1 MLWKIAK
8 AGYEPAV
15 AFAAEELI
23 RCLRKMDE
31 TVEAALLA
39 FPGYD
44 PEISNVL
51 WLGVCPEIAAGVADP
66 KLDDA
71 YDIRVENGTGA
82 IRGSNPRSVLMGVY
96 RFLRE
101 LGCAW
106 VRPGAD
112 GEIIPGRDTAG
123 IRVCL
128 ADKASY
134 RHRGIC
140 IEGAVGYE
148 HVSDMIDWLPKMGY
162 NAWFNQFNNPVAFY
176 DRWYTHDGNPLLPR
190 EDVSSRLIEGLRD
203 QSVAELKKR
212 GLLYHVAGHGWTCE
226 PFGIPGKA
234 WTVLDDKL
242 PEETLQYLAQVNGKR
257 ELWGGIPL
265 NTNLCYSNPK
275 VRETVAR
282 AVAERCQAVP
292 QIDIVQVWLAD
303 GVNNHCECE
312 NCVKMRPADWYVM
325 LLNEIDEE
333 LTRRNLPAKVVFLIY
348 VDLLWE
354 PRQLKLNNPDR
365 FILMFAPITRTYSGS
380 IADAPEFDEDKLP
393 PYERNRL
400 QFPSSVSE
408 NLAWLRRWQKGFSG
422 DGFDF
427 DYHFMWDHFL
437 DPGYYEMA
445 KILFRDMQ
453 SLHKVGLN
461 GMVSCQNQ
469 RVFFPSGLGMTAMA
483 AALWNEEADFEEV
496 AKDYFRAAFGEEG
509 EKVRAYMQ
517 ALSDA
522 FDPVYLR
529 GEKGTV
535 NRDAAAKLAEVPAI
549 LAAHRQLIGEKAA
562 DGGLPAGIR
571 ASWGYLLRHGELCVP
586 VAKAFREKAEGN
598 MDAAEAELE
607 TAIDYARKHEMELQ
621 HVFDVCEFQYTMK
634 RYLRKGTEK
643 E

>member
-8 AGYEPAV
+8 AGKEPAV
-15 AFAAEELI
+15 VFAAEELA
-23 RCLRKMDE
+23 RCLRRMDE
-31 TVEAALLA
+31 TVEVALLA

-44 PEISNVL
+44 PEIRNVL
-51 WLGVCPEIAAGVADP
+51 WLGVCPEIAGEAADP
-66 KLDDA
+66 RLDDA
-71 YDIRVENGTGA
+71 YDIRVEKGAGA
-82 IRGSNPRSVLMGVY
+82 IRGSNPRSVLFGVY
-96 RFLRE
+96 RFLKE

-112 GEIIPGRDTAG
+112 GEILPRRDTEN

-148 HVSDMIDWLPKMGY
+148 HVSDMIDWMPKMGY
-162 NAWFNQFNNPVAFY
+162 NAWFNQFNNPVTFY
-176 DRWYTHDGNPLLPR
+176 DRWYSHQGNPLLPR
-190 EDVSSRLIEGLRD
+190 EDMSSRLIQGLRD
-203 QSVAELKKR
+203 QSVEELKKR

-226 PFGIPGKA
+226 PFGIPGEA
-234 WTVLDDKL
+234 WELLDLDL
-242 PEETLQYLAQVNGKR
+242 PPETLRYLAQVKGKR

-265 NTNLCYSNPK
+265 NTNLCYSDPE
-275 VRETVAR
+275 VRQTIAR
-282 AVAERCQAVP
+282 AVADRCRQVP
-292 QIDIVQVWLAD
+292 DIDIVQVWLAD
-303 GVNNHCECE
+303 GTNNHCECE
-312 NCVKMRPADWYVM
+312 NCVKMRPSDWYVM
-325 LLNEIDEE
+325 LLNQIDEA
-333 LTRRNLPAKVVFLIY
+333 LTRQNLSTKVVFLIY

-354 PRQLKLNNPDR
+354 PQQLKLNNPDR
-365 FILMFAPITRTYSGS
+365 FILMFAPITRTYSAS
-380 IADAPEFDEDKLP
+380 IADAPEFDGEKLP
-393 PYERNRL
+393 PYQRNQL

-408 NLAWLRRWQKGFSG
+408 NLAWLRRWQKDFSG

-437 DPGYYEMA
+437 DPGYYDMA

-469 RVFFPSGLGMTAMA
+469 RVFFPTGLGMTAMA

-496 AKDYFRAAFGEEG
+496 ARDYFRAAFGEEG
-509 EKVRAYMQ
+509 EKAGAYLQ

-529 GEKGTV
+529 GEKGAV
-535 NRDAAAKLAEVPAI
+535 NPEAAARLAQVPV
-549 LAAHRQLIGEKAA
+549 LVAAHRQLIEEKAG
-562 DGGLPAGIR
+562 DGTLPLGIR
-571 ASWGYLLRHGELCVP
+571 ASWSYLLSHGELCLP
-586 VAKAFREKAEGN
+586 MAKAFQKKAEGD
-598 MDAAEAELE
+598 MEAAEAALE
-607 TAIDYARKHEMELQ
+607 AAIDYARKHEMKLQ
-621 HVFDVCEFQYTMK
+621 HVFDVYEFGYTMN